1 MRVMPRKSKLKLPPL
16 NLGEETIG
24 QRIARLR
31 KERGYTQME
40 LAERMGII
48 QNLISDYER
57 DKLRLHSEMVIR
69 FAQALEVSGDEL
81 LGLNGAKKNGE
92 KLSLKLL
99 RRSKKIETLPQ
110 PQQKTLLKTID
121 TFLKGAERYRGV

>member
-1 MRVMPRKSKLKLPPL
+1 MRAMPRRSKLKLPPL

-31 KERGYTQME
+31 KDRGYTQAE

-48 QNLISDYER
+48 QALISDYEL
-57 DKLRLHSEMVIR
+57 DKLRLHAEMVIR
-69 FAQALEVSGDEL
+69 FAQALEVSSDEL
-81 LGLNGAKKNGE
+81 LGLNGAKKNGD

-99 RRSKKIETLPQ
+99 RRSKKIEALPQ

-121 TFLKGAERYRGV
+121 TFLKGAEK